1 MTDPK
6 VVHPA
11 TQNRIDSFNHDFY
24 GPADMLPEDFPEL
37 RIQRCPLF
45 QLGRIVWPPL
55 LIEAEDAPIFKTQKS
70 KALSLL
76 QVHHPTLVLVDL
88 NTELRELLAQ
98 SFVYRLYQPVTPPL
112 GVDQDHHVVRKTCI
126 LDVG

>member
-45 QLGRIVWPPL
+45 QLARIVWPPL
-55 LIEAEDAPIFKTQKS
+55 LIDAEDAPIFNTQNS
-70 KALSLL
+70 QALSLL
-76 QVHHPTLVLVDL
+76 QLHHPAVGRVDL
-88 NTELRELLAQ
+88 NTGVRELLAQ
-98 SFVYRLYQPVTPPL
+98 AFVDHLYEP
-112 GVDQDHHVVRKTCI
+112 
-126 LDVG
+126 